1 MGLISRLLALLTSG
15 SGRSEELAAI
25 LKARL
30 DSPDGSIGLQ
40 GRPKAGFDRV
50 MDALNRLPRPFMA
63 LGIFALMATAMIDP
77 VWFAARMDALGQIP
91 EPLWWLF
98 GAVVSLFFGARF
110 QTVQQQFARDI
121 VGAMVPGSPAVFPT
135 APRVAS
141 SGADAR
147 LTQAAEVPGGN
158 LALNDW
164 LQTLT

>member
-1 MGLISRLLALLTSG
+1 MGLINRLLALLRSG
-15 SGRSEELAAI
+15 PGRWEELATV

-30 DSPDGSIGLQ
+30 DSPEGHIGLQ

-63 LGIFALMATAMIDP
+63 LGMLALIATAMIDP
-77 VWFAARMDALGQIP
+77 VWFSARMDALALIP
-91 EPLWWLF
+91 EPLWWLI

-121 VGAMVPGSPAVFPT
+121 VGALVPAIPVVQPT
-135 APRVAS
+135 SPRVAA
-141 SGADAR
+141 SGVDAR

-158 LALNDW
+158 LALTDW
-164 LQTLT
+164 LLTLT